1 MKNRVLQK
9 RVANASIGYCML
21 FGLAIIMVIVTMY
34 MMQSAKLMTHQHDID
49 DALAD
54 STLASLVADDIYY
67 FETYER
73 TGTPVIRFRNRDEA
87 HNNYVSCMNAA
98 ISNTN
103 GFYYNFT
110 YVSFIEYEVEGNT
123 VTITTYSGNGGVR
136 SVSNGTKGVVKTPEG
151 TVVRETSAYAK
162 VQFAIKSILDG
173 SYITKYRDIYCTLE
187 IN

>member
-1 MKNRVLQK
+1 MKTIIKK
-9 RVANASIGYCML
+9 RKDATGSIGYCLL

-34 MMQSAKLMTHQHDID
+34 MMQTSKLMTHQHDID

-54 STLASLVADDIYY
+54 STLASLVADDVYY

-73 TGTPVIRFRNRDEA
+73 TGTPVIRFRNREEA
-87 HNNYVSCMNAA
+87 YNNFVSCMNAA
-98 ISNTN
+98 VSNTQ

-136 SVSNGTKGVVKTPEG
+136 STSSGILGVIRTPAG
-151 TVVRETSAYAK
+151 KIVRETSAYAK
-162 VQFAIKSILDG
+162 VQFDIKSILDE

>member
-1 MKNRVLQK
+1 MKQLMK
-9 RVANASIGYCML
+9 KKKEATGAIGYCLL
-21 FGLAIIMVIVTMY
+21 FGMAIIMVITTMY
-34 MMQSAKLMTHQHDID
+34 LMQASKLMTHQHEVD

-54 STLASLVADDIYY
+54 SALASLVADDVYY

-73 TGTPVIRFRNRDEA
+73 TGTPVLRFWDKEEA
-87 HNNYVSCMNAA
+87 HNNFVACMNAA
-98 ISNTN
+98 VSNTN

-136 SVSNGTKGVVKTPEG
+136 TISTGTKGVIKTPQG
-151 TVVRETSAYAK
+151 KVVTETSAYAK
-162 VQFAIKSILDG
+162 VQFDIKSILDG
-173 SYITKYRDIYCTLE
+173 SFITKYRDIYCTLE

>member
-1 MKNRVLQK
+1 MEKK
-9 RVANASIGYCML
+9 IKKKHEATGSIGYCLL

-34 MMQSAKLMTHQHDID
+34 MMQTSKLMTHQHDID

-54 STLASLVADDIYY
+54 SALASLVADDVYY

-73 TGTPVIRFRNRDEA
+73 SGTPVIRFRDREEA
-87 HNNYVSCMNAA
+87 HNNFVSCMNAA
-98 ISNTN
+98 VSNTTD
-103 GFYYNFT
+103 FYYNFT
-110 YVSFIEYEVEGNT
+110 YVSFIEYEVEGNV

-136 SVSNGTKGVVKTPEG
+136 TISSGTKGVVKTPEG
-151 TVVRETSAYAK
+151 TVVKDTSAYAK
-162 VQFAIKSILDG
+162 VQFDIKSILDG